1 MIAVE
6 NSSVCFL
13 GHFEEMP
20 FCVRLAQAVQQLD
33 PRGIEFITAAHYT
46 SCVYGT
52 YIRYVNSRQP

>member
-20 FCVRLAQAVQQLD
+20 FYVRLAQAIQ
-33 PRGIEFITAAHYT
+33 
-46 SCVYGT
+46 
-52 YIRYVNSRQP
+52 